1 VSPQLYLILVLAVFA
16 GVIGHGAVR
25 GYLCRGRLRAL
36 ARQWNMH
43 FAPGDRLRL
52 SQRAAMNF
60 PIPGA
65 ANIRVRDL
73 FFRTEE
79 SRHQYLFTVDYTVG
93 VIRGKV
99 GRSCV
104 AGFQE
109 PVSRGSKTQAAVGPM
124 ELIVAPYDM
133 PLVEAYQMVLGQLG
147 GKQKSEIRNE
157 PSALRLGLEENDESS
172 PKPE

>member
-1 VSPQLYLILVLAVFA
+1 M
-16 GVIGHGAVR
+16 VIVCQGAVG
-25 GYLCRGRLRAL
+25 GYLCRRRLSAL
-36 ARQWNMH
+36 AHQWNMH
-43 FAPGDRLRL
+43 FASGDRLHLAERT
-52 SQRAAMNF
+52 AGNF

-65 ANIRVRDL
+65 ASIRVRDL

-109 PVSRGSKTQAAVGPM
+109 PISRGNRSNPSAP
-124 ELIVAPYDM
+124 ELIVAPRNLALYA
-133 PLVEAYQMVLGQLG
+133 AYQHVLEQLG
-147 GKQKSEIRNE
+147 EQCKLPVAGTS
-157 PSALRLGLEENDESS
+157 
-172 PKPE
+172 

>member
-1 VSPQLYLILVLAVFA
+1 MSPQLYLILILAVLAVIV
-16 GVIGHGAVR
+16 GQGAVR
-25 GYLCRGRLRAL
+25 GYLCRRRLRAL
-36 ARQWNMH
+36 AHQWNMH
-43 FAPGDRLRL
+43 FAPVDRLRL
-52 SQRAAMNF
+52 AQRTVGSF

-79 SRHQYLFTVDYTVG
+79 SRHQYLFTIDYTVG

-109 PVSRGSKTQAAVGPM
+109 PVSRGNRSKSSTPD
-124 ELIVAPYDM
+124 LIVAPRNLSLYA
-133 PLVEAYQMVLGQLG
+133 AYQHVLEQLD
-147 GKQKSEIRNE
+147 GKIR
-157 PSALRLGLEENDESS
+157 S
-172 PKPE
+172 PKFE